1 MIYNWLFRT
10 PLPLKRLISSVH
22 VVGTPQISIAETV
35 AQATLCDFQLDTIL
49 QPHCLV
55 ISAKLRKRQVKRY
68 IKLFGIIKQMHTI
81 NEIVYAHEHFFDKGE
96 QTAKVFQR
104 I

>member
-1 MIYNWLFRT
+1 M
-10 PLPLKRLISSVH
+10 ISSLIQSYSH
-22 VVGTPQISIAETV
+22 I
-35 AQATLCDFQLDTIL
+35 
-49 QPHCLV
+49 
-55 ISAKLRKRQVKRY
+55 ISAKLRKQQVKRY
-68 IKLFGIIKQMHTI
+68 IKLFGIIKQMRAI